1 MEGLHKMKIAVF
13 GTETEGKKR
22 EEQLHNY
29 FSTID
34 CDVRIDVY
42 DNTTALIENIQ
53 QYDSICM
60 TDEAVDLITGVSSN
74 EVIFE
79 WGKKIRTC
87 NIRDIYYA
95 EADLKNVHICFA
107 NEETM
112 VHLPFSRV
120 EQIVSIGDFIKVHRS
135 YIVNCLYIQKIDEHT
150 VTLKDGR
157 VLPLSKYRSEDVHKQ
172 YAEYVRARRKEVNM
186 DEEDE

>member
-1 MEGLHKMKIAVF
+1 MKIAVF
-13 GTETEGKKR
+13 GTKADVKKR
-22 EEQLHNY
+22 EKQLRDY
-29 FSTID
+29 FGVID
-34 CDVRIDVY
+34 CDVQIDIY
-42 DNTTALIENIQ
+42 ESTTALIENIQ
-53 QYDSICM
+53 EYDSICM
-60 TDEAVDLITGVSSN
+60 TDEAVDLITGVSAN

-95 EADLKNVHICFA
+95 EADLKNVHIWFA
-107 NEETM
+107 NEETV

-157 VLPLSKYRSEDVHKQ
+157 VLPLSKYRSEDVRKQ
-172 YAEYVRARRKEVNM
+172 YAEYVRARRKELNM

>member
-1 MEGLHKMKIAVF
+1 MKIAVF
-13 GTETEGKKR
+13 GAKTKVKKR
-22 EEQLHNY
+22 EKQLRNY
-29 FSTID
+29 FGVIDYDVQIDTYESTI
-34 CDVRIDVY
+34 
-42 DNTTALIENIQ
+42 ALIENIQ
-53 QYDSICM
+53 EYDSICM
-60 TDEAVDLITGVSSN
+60 TDEAVDLITGVFSN

-95 EADLKNVHICFA
+95 EADLKNVHIWFA
-107 NEETM
+107 NEETV

-135 YIVNCLYIQKIDEHT
+135 YIVNCMYIQKIDEHT

-157 VLPLSKYRSEDVHKQ
+157 VIPLSKYRSEDVRKQ
-172 YAEYVRARRKEVNM
+172 YAEYVRTRRKELNM
-186 DEEDE
+186 DEENE

>member
-1 MEGLHKMKIAVF
+1 MKIAVF
-13 GTETEGKKR
+13 GTKAEVRRREKR
-22 EEQLHNY
+22 LRDY
-29 FSTID
+29 FGVID
-34 CDVRIDVY
+34 CDVQIDIYLSTV
-42 DNTTALIENIQ
+42 DLIENIQ
-53 QYDSICM
+53 EYDSICM
-60 TDEAVDLITGVSSN
+60 TDEAIDLITGVSAN

-87 NIRDIYYA
+87 NVRDIYYA
-95 EADLKNVHICFA
+95 EADLKNVHIWFA
-107 NEETM
+107 DEETV

-157 VLPLSKYRSEDVHKQ
+157 VLPLSKYRSEDVRKQ
-172 YAEYVRARRKEVNM
+172 YSEYVRARRKEVNN
-186 DEEDE
+186 DEENE